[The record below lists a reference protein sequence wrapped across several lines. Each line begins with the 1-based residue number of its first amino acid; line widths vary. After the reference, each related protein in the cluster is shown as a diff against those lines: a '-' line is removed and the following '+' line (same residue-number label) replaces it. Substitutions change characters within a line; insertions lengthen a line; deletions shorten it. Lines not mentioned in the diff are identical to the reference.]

1 MNRRQLIPWRR
12 EERPL
17 SMIEESPF
25 QALWQD
31 VNNTFDKF
39 FNEFGERPFALET
52 SSFSPSVNVNESD
65 KWFTVTA
72 EVPGVAEDD
81 IDVTLTQNVLT
92 IKGEKKVE
100 EKEEKDGYYHFERR
114 FGSFSRSIP
123 LPPNVVDQDHVTAK
137 FEKGVLTITLPKL
150 EEAQQIMK
158 RIPVKTG

>member
-12 EERPL
+12 SEMPL
-17 SMIEESPF
+17 SLIEESPF

-31 VNNTFDKF
+31 VNSTFDKF
-39 FNEFGERPFALET
+39 FNEFGERPFGIET
-52 SSFSPSVNVNESD
+52 TSFSPSVNVTEND
-65 KWFTVTA
+65 TAFVVAA

-81 IDVTLTQNVLT
+81 IDVTLVQNVLT

-100 EKEEKDGYYHFERR
+100 QEEEKEGNYYFERR
-114 FGSFSRSIP
+114 FGSFCRNIS
-123 LPPNVVDQDHVTAK
+123 LPPNVVDQDIVTAN
-137 FEKGVLTITLPKL
+137 FDKGVLTITLPKL